1 VASNRTRTTIVA
13 LLAIGVVFMAG
24 LVIGIAGDR
33 AWLVLHGRLS
43 MRHGPSDRMVNMLV
57 NRMDRELK
65 LTPAQRT
72 AVTAILRRSR
82 DRIAAIDANVRP
94 QVRAQMAATSAEI
107 EAVLSPEQRTKFV
120 ALRKKMEARHR
131 SSPIYGP
138 APPP

>member
-1 VASNRTRTTIVA
+1 VASNRLSTKIA
-13 LLAIGVVFMAG
+13 AAIAILVVFVAG

-43 MRHGPSDRMVNMLV
+43 MRHGASDTMVKMLV
-57 NRMDRELK
+57 NRLNRELN

-72 AVTAILRRSR
+72 AVTAILRQSR

-107 EAVLSPEQRTKFV
+107 ENVLTPEQRTKFV
-120 ALRKKMEARHR
+120 EIRKKMEARHR
-131 SSPIYGP
+131 GSPFYGP
-138 APPP
+138 SPPR